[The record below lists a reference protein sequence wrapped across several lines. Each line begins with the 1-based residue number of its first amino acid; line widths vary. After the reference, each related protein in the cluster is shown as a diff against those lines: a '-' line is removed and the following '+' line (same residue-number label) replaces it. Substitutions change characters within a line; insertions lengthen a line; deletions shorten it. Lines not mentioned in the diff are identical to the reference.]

1 MTDDLSSADTLL
13 IKTSSMELLNALHGT
28 PSPFKLDHDA
38 VHPALVPDIVDEP
51 TRISTPL
58 DTGVDGS
65 PSSPL
70 PTVAHAEVGAE
81 DEFNSPSATS
91 LNDQRES
98 SPANGVIVP
107 EEQRVTDR
115 VKVFEAVANPEPSS
129 TAKKDWLKNGN
140 GKKSPASLSLTD
152 QKQVSPSSTD
162 SFDSQSINEL
172 KSSTGKGKSKRT
184 SLKKQLQNLLKI
196 DKSSTPDE
204 PAIVEEPTNG
214 KKSAAPKRDARKS
227 NAKKSLTSRFLVS

>member
-1 MTDDLSSADTLL
+1 
-13 IKTSSMELLNALHGT
+13 MELLNALHGT
-28 PSPFKLDHDA
+28 HSPSKPLPFKLDHDD
-38 VHPALVPDIVDEP
+38 VHPTPLSDTVDEQ
-51 TRISTPL
+51 TRISTPP
-58 DTGVDGS
+58 DAGVDGS
-65 PSSPL
+65 PSSSL
-70 PTVAHAEVGAE
+70 PPVTNAEVEKVGAE

-91 LNDQRES
+91 LNHQWES
-98 SPANGVIVP
+98 SPTDGVVVP
-107 EEQRVTDR
+107 EEKRVTDR

-129 TAKKDWLKNGN
+129 TPKKEWLKNGN

-172 KSSTGKGKSKRT
+172 KASTGKGKSKRT

-204 PAIVEEPTNG
+204 PAIVEEQTNG
-214 KKSAAPKRDARKS
+214 KKSVAPRRDPRKPS
-227 NAKKSLTSRFLVS
+227 EKKPFPSTSLLS